1 MQNEIMS
8 WEEAEL
14 NEDILLAQLEAELI
28 AEKALLSSLSND
40 DEDGIGLLY

>member
-14 NEDILLAQLEAELI
+14 NEDVLLAQLEAELI

-40 DEDGIGLLY
+40 DEDGMGLLY